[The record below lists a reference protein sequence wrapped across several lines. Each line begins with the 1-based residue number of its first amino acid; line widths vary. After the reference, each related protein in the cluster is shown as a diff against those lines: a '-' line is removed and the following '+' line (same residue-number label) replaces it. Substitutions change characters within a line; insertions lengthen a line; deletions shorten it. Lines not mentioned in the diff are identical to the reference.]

1 MFTSLSRR
9 VALSGGLTS
18 STKRFISVQVAQST
32 SCRVDSTHGCQSL
45 LHGSPE
51 AKEAGDLE
59 KMQHSRLVGRGKY
72 IHGFESTLSSSF
84 AKEQANIEL

>member
-1 MFTSLSRR
+1 MFTSLSKR
-9 VALSGGLTS
+9 VALSGGLTA

-32 SCRVDSTHGCQSL
+32 SCRVDSTHGWQSL

-51 AKEAGDLE
+51 AKEAGDFE

-72 IHGFESTLSSSF
+72 IHGFESTLFLFF